1 MTTECLGLKEISK
14 SPHNSHHLHRRGDRQ
29 KERKED
35 GEEGYEICGYMMH
48 EITDTMVH
56 GQDLHN
62 TESINIPAWKAAP
75 PLAKKLFAIGSCWER
90 EKWFSLRLW
99 LWVGLPT
106 PVDGPTPYEN
116 L

>member
-48 EITDTMVH
+48 EITDTKVH

-62 TESINIPAWKAAP
+62 TESINIPAWIEEGLTKGP
-75 PLAKKLFAIGSCWER
+75 PLAKELLATDSYWER
-90 EKWFSLRLW
+90 ESGSLQ
-99 LWVGLPT
+99 GY
-106 PVDGPTPYEN
+106 GCS
-116 L
+116 